1 MRWDPLRAVLLA
13 LAAAAG
19 AGIALGAQATT
30 SSPATKA
37 RTRTVV
43 ETVTE
48 TVTTTVASPPPSAP
62 PRPGGAGW
70 PARSGWTDVLASI
83 PAPAGRPEAVTEA
96 HAALRAGLHRVGILL
111 SAQHGSLRSGYWVVF
126 SGVYASEARAQTA
139 VGAARTSGFAEA
151 YPRFVSSS

>member
-62 PRPGGAGW
+62 PRPGVAGW

-83 PAPAGRPEAVTEA
+83 PAPGGRPEAATEA